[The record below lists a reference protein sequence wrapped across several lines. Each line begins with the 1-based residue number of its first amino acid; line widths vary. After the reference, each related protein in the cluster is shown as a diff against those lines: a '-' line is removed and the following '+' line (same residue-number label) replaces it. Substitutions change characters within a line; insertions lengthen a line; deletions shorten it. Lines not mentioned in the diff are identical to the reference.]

1 MKRDLR
7 FRMTPSSYGITDP
20 QAQIDPGA
28 GIIRGVSAIQAVEA
42 LGHGMTADAKTLQQ
56 CADAINAAPGG
67 VKSRFTHPGMC
78 SDALGKM
85 LGRATNASVIGDK
98 CICDL
103 QLSESSKV
111 SPDGNLWAY
120 VMARAQED
128 PASFGLSIAF
138 TGSAVWMLDDGSEVD
153 EEMDDGSAR
162 ERPSNAVGD
171 LPRARIAALKA
182 VDVVDEPAAN
192 RDGLFSATNSLADDA
207 FHTIDQFSQ
216 EKGITTE
223 RLSQFAC
230 RYFAAR
236 GVNLSVVKPA
246 VATSPAI
253 ILKGKS
259 MKPEELKALRDKHP
273 DHAGLIVDMFADSK
287 TEVEI
292 LAAIEKKQQVMLSEK
307 VDLLIAKIAKQEA
320 DHKSALSASADQIT
334 ALKADLDKANKV
346 AALGTGAPAPIGGL
360 EGSEVEGMSD
370 LDKQWSAD
378 PELRKRFGDD
388 KDSFVALSNLESEQ
402 ESIRLGKGKSLFQPV
417 NAANVTKKEGV
428 K

>member
-1 MKRDLR
+1 MSRTLR
-7 FRMTPSSYGITDP
+7 FRASPTNAGITDP
-20 QAQIDPGA
+20 QAQIDSVA

-42 LGHGMTADAKTLQQ
+42 LGHGMVADAKTLQQ
-56 CADAINAAPGG
+56 CADAINSAPGG

-85 LGRATNASVIGDK
+85 LGRASNAIVIGDK

-138 TGSAVWMLDDGSEVD
+138 AGSAVWMLDDGSEVD
-153 EEMDDGSAR
+153 EQMDDGSLR

-171 LPRARIAALKA
+171 LPRARISALKA

-192 RDGLFSATNSLADDA
+192 RDGLFSATPSLADDA

-216 EKGITTE
+216 EKGITAE

-236 GVNLSVVKPA
+236 GINLSVTKPA
-246 VATSPAI
+246 AQSPA
-253 ILKGKS
+253 KS
-259 MKPEELKALRDKHP
+259 PRENAMKPEELKALKAKHP
-273 DHAGLIVDMFADSK
+273 DHAGLIVDMFADGKS
-287 TEVEI
+287 EVEMLSAI
-292 LAAIEKKQQVMLSEK
+292 KDHEHMLLAAKVESLTSE
-307 VDLLIAKIAKQEA
+307 LAKRDA
-320 DHKSALSASADQIT
+320 DHKASLSAKEDQLVKLSAD
-334 ALKADLDKANKV
+334 LEKASKV

-360 EGSEVEGMSD
+360 ESDEGSGSDGLEKKWATDAEVR
-370 LDKQWSAD
+370 A
-378 PELRKRFGDD
+378 RFSDD
-388 KDSFVALSNLESEQ
+388 KSAYLALAALDAEQ
-402 ESIRLGKGKSLFQPV
+402 ALAQSGKGRSTFTPPQPKQ
-417 NAANVTKKEGV
+417 TKHEEV